1 LNPVAPKKILP
12 LNESTIFMTKPHILL
27 TNDDGI
33 FAPGLYALYETLS
46 AIADITVVAPDSEK
60 SAVGHAITISDPL
73 RVMPFEKF
81 DKFFGY
87 AVKGTPADCVK
98 IAHLALLDR
107 KPDIVVSG
115 INYGSNT
122 GINVIYS
129 GTVSAATEG
138 TILGIPSFAI
148 SLTTFKDAD
157 FTYAAKFA
165 AKLVPLVLANG
176 LPKGTFLNV
185 NVPNVPEPQIR
196 GVAVTRMG
204 MAIYDDKYDKRI
216 DPRNRVYYWLT
227 GSKLECNEGEDV
239 DDGAIEK
246 NMVSITPIH
255 YDLTN
260 HQSLGELK
268 KWKIAP

>member
-1 LNPVAPKKILP
+1 MSKPLKNPLKPFILV
-12 LNESTIFMTKPHILL
+12 

-33 FAPGLYALYETLS
+33 FAPGLYALYESLC
-46 AIADITVVAPDSEK
+46 AIADVTVVAPDSEK
-60 SAVGHAITISDPL
+60 SAVGHAITITDPL
-73 RVMPFEKF
+73 RVMPFEKLG
-81 DKFFGY
+81 KFFGH
-87 AVKGTPADCVK
+87 AVNGTPADCVK
-98 IAHLALLDR
+98 IAYFALLER
-107 KPDIVVSG
+107 KPDLVISG

-129 GTVSAATEG
+129 GTVSAATEA
-138 TILGIPSFAI
+138 TILGMPAFAI

-165 AKLVPLVLANG
+165 AQLVPLILQRG

-185 NVPNVPEPQIR
+185 NVPNVLEPEIR

-204 MAIYDDKYDKRI
+204 RSIYDDKYDKRI

-227 GSKLECNEGEDV
+227 GSKINGEEDENV

-255 YDLTN
+255 HDLTN
-260 HQSLGELK
+260 YGYLEELK
-268 KWKIAP
+268 RWGIKA

>member
-1 LNPVAPKKILP
+1 M
-12 LNESTIFMTKPHILL
+12 SKPYILL

-33 FAPGLYALYETLS
+33 FAPGLYALYESLS
-46 AIADITVVAPDSEK
+46 AIAEVAVVAPDSEK
-60 SAVGHAITISDPL
+60 SAVGHAITITDPL

-81 DKFFGY
+81 GKFFGH
-87 AVKGTPADCVK
+87 AVHGTPADCVK
-98 IAHLALLDR
+98 IAYFALLDR
-107 KPDIVVSG
+107 KPDMVVSG

-122 GINVIYS
+122 GINIIYS

-165 AKLVPLVLANG
+165 AQLVPLVLANG

-185 NVPNVPEPQIR
+185 NVPNVPESQIR

-204 MAIYDDKYDKRI
+204 MAIYDDKYDKRV

-227 GSKLECNEGEDV
+227 GSKLEDDEGEEV
-239 DDGAIEK
+239 DDGAIAR
-246 NMVSITPIH
+246 NLVSITPIH

-260 HQSLGELK
+260 HQVVEDLQRWGIK
-268 KWKIAP
+268 K

>member
-1 LNPVAPKKILP
+1 MK
-12 LNESTIFMTKPHILL
+12 KPHILL

-33 FAPGLYALYETLS
+33 FAPGLYELYLQIKN
-46 AIADITVVAPDSEK
+46 IAKVSVVAPDSER

-73 RVMPFEKF
+73 RVMPFEKMGE
-81 DKFFGY
+81 FFGH
-87 AVKGTPADCVK
+87 AVNGTPADCVK
-98 IAHLALLDR
+98 IAFYALLDE
-107 KPDIVVSG
+107 KPDMVISG

-122 GINVIYS
+122 GINLIYS

-157 FTYAAKFA
+157 FSYAAKFA
-165 AKLVPLVLANG
+165 TRLAPLILKNG

-185 NVPNVPEPQIR
+185 NVPNVSEENIR
-196 GVAVTRMG
+196 GVTITRMG
-204 MAIYDDKYDKRI
+204 SASYDDKYVRRV

-227 GSKLECNEGEDV
+227 GSRIEQEVSIEV
-239 DDGAIEK
+239 DDGAIAN

-255 YDLTN
+255 YDMTN
-260 HQSLGELK
+260 YRCLDEVAG
-268 KWKIAP
+268 WKIEP

>member
-1 LNPVAPKKILP
+1 MSKKP
-12 LNESTIFMTKPHILL
+12 YILL

-33 FAPGLYALYETLS
+33 FAPGLYALYESLS
-46 AIADITVVAPDSEK
+46 AIAEVAVVAPDSEK
-60 SAVGHAITISDPL
+60 SAVGHAITITDPL

-81 DKFFGY
+81 GKFFGH
-87 AVKGTPADCVK
+87 AVHGTPADCVK
-98 IAHLALLDR
+98 IAYFALLER
-107 KPDIVVSG
+107 KPDLVVSG

-122 GINVIYS
+122 GINIIYS

-165 AKLVPLVLANG
+165 AQLVPVVLANG

-185 NVPNVPEPQIR
+185 NVPNVPESQIR
-196 GVAVTRMG
+196 GVAITHMG
-204 MAIYDDKYDKRI
+204 MAIYEDKYDKRV

-227 GSKLECNEGEDV
+227 GSKLENDEGEEV
-239 DDGAIEK
+239 DDGAIAR
-246 NMVSITPIH
+246 NLVSVTPIH

-260 HQSLGELK
+260 HRILEELQRWGIK
-268 KWKIAP
+268 K